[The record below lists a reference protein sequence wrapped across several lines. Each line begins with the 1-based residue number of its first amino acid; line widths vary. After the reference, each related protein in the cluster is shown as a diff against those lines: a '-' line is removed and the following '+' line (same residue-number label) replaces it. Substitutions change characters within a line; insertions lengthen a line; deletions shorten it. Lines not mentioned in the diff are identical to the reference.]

1 MRVFLGCPLSKFS
14 LSALTFG
21 KKEPVFSGWCCFFDD
36 HAPPLLPTSQTLSRA
51 PWKKAVFQLGMGLS
65 VSSVKSPLKV
75 EDRGWVLHAWG
86 RSNRWLHRPCVFT
99 VF

>member
-1 MRVFLGCPLSKFS
+1 MYVFLGCPLSKLS
-14 LSALTFG
+14 LSALTLG
-21 KKEPVFSGWCCFFDD
+21 KKEPVFSVWYCFFDD
-36 HAPPLLPTSQTLSRA
+36 PPLLPTSQTLSRA
-51 PWKKAVFQLGMGLS
+51 PWKKVVFQLGMGLS